1 MNSAPSKEDK
11 SQGYEQVSPVSFSTV
26 CTTVSSVILYCCIFR
41 HSVLLYLP
49 SFCTAVSP
57 VILYS
62 LYCCASHHSHPMLV
76 LSPQELYL
84 AQQRLFE
91 MAHVMSEAANST
103 DQEVYQLHQ
112 RVSQLE
118 FENKNLR
125 ELLYLADQ
133 SVLEPYV
140 GKNGQEHAE
149 KRKSE
154 VEEEDPRLSLS
165 SSRSSKSLTGSI
177 PSPTNPDVFLSPHN
191 SSTDGPFMVDGLLSS
206 PMEDEV
212 NISWPSSEDPPTPAN
227 QPSLQVKDQDV
238 SLALQQMDEIFQPWL
253 DEELDGDSP
262 NEDQGELLKDGSH
275 GNIPP
280 SFNCT
285 VRSQTSNSKISP
297 IAVEDIK

>member
-1 MNSAPSKEDK
+1 
-11 SQGYEQVSPVSFSTV
+11 
-26 CTTVSSVILYCCIFR
+26 
-41 HSVLLYLP
+41 
-49 SFCTAVSP
+49 
-57 VILYS
+57 
-62 LYCCASHHSHPMLV
+62 
-76 LSPQELYL
+76 
-84 AQQRLFE
+84 

-140 GKNGQEHAE
+140 GKNGQEHVE

-191 SSTDGPFMVDGLLSS
+191 SSTDGPFIKDGLLSS
-206 PMEDEV
+206 PIEDEV
-212 NISWPSSEDPPTPAN
+212 NISWPSSEDPPTPAT
-227 QPSLQVKDQDV
+227 QPSLPVPSHQDQDV
-238 SLALQQMDEIFQPWL
+238 SIALQQMDEIFQPWL